1 MCFHSK
7 YLTEELRRIFI
18 EDTDS
23 DAEEFEGFTESEMN
37 VSSDPEVMQSCF
49 HEGVGCNVL
58 SAPRGGLQCSSLV
71 LSFPFILTYYLTNEK
86 KLYFLF
92 YF

>member
-37 VSSDPEVMQSCF
+37 VSSDPEVMQSCL
-49 HEGVGCNVL
+49 HGGVGCNVL
-58 SAPRGGLQCSSLV
+58 SP
-71 LSFPFILTYYLTNEK
+71 
-86 KLYFLF
+86 
-92 YF
+92 